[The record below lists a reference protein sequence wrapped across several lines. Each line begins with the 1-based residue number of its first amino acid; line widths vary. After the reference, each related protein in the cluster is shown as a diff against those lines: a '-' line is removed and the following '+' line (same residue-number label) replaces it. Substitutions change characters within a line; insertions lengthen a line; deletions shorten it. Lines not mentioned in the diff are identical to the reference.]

1 MGRLGE
7 SVVAGGRLRQPGERE
22 ECGGERAGWRV
33 DGREDVRS
41 GGRGTGAAAGLAS
54 GLAAR
59 RPGPAGIPSS
69 SYRPSRIAWASS
81 AVVATMW
88 VAPASTSCSTLL
100 KPQLTLMQGISALAA
115 VWTSTSESPT

>member
-1 MGRLGE
+1 MAGRE

-22 ECGGERAGWRV
+22 ECGSERAGWHV

-41 GGRGTGAAAGLAS
+41 GGRGKGAAAGSAG
-54 GLAAR
+54 GLAAG

-69 SYRPSRIAWASS
+69 PYRPLRIAWASS
-81 AVVATMW
+81 AEVATMW
-88 VAPASTSCSTLL
+88 VAPASSSCSALL
-100 KPQLTLMQGISALAA
+100 KPQPTLMQGISALAA

>member
-1 MGRLGE
+1 MAGRE

-22 ECGGERAGWRV
+22 ECGSERAGWHV

-41 GGRGTGAAAGLAS
+41 GGRGKGAAAG
-54 GLAAR
+54 

-69 SYRPSRIAWASS
+69 PYRPSRIAWASS
-81 AVVATMW
+81 AEVATMW
-88 VAPASTSCSTLL
+88 VAPASSSCSALL